1 MKRNAKG
8 SARSRLT
15 VTILIAVVLLAVMGT
30 MLTGCTPEKRTSEA
44 QKQADRAAQTLWHV
58 KDAGGNAA
66 ESVADDHPDVIAVR
80 KLLIMHANVI
90 NNRSYKN
97 LQPEE
102 ELAYYTETFRSNL
115 GKRYQ
120 DGLKELY
127 AQQQIEIKQRNLAW
141 YDITFSADYRL
152 AQAKV
157 EDEFE
162 FVASEPQYLAQRKL
176 SLGKFYKQQRVVDLV
191 KEGNAWRIADMKKS
205 PLTEDGV
212 KKDESTELSKGG
224 T

>member
-1 MKRNAKG
+1 MKRHAKG
-8 SARSRLT
+8 AVRSRLT
-15 VTILIAVVLLAVMGT
+15 VIILIAVLFGNLLA
-30 MLTGCTPEKRTSEA
+30 GCTPAENISEA
-44 QKQADRAAQTLWHV
+44 RKQAERAAQTLWHV
-58 KDAGGNAA
+58 KDAEGNLAG
-66 ESVADDHPDVIAVR
+66 SVADDHPDVIAVR

-90 NNRSYKN
+90 NNRSYKT

-205 PLTEDGV
+205 PLTDDGV